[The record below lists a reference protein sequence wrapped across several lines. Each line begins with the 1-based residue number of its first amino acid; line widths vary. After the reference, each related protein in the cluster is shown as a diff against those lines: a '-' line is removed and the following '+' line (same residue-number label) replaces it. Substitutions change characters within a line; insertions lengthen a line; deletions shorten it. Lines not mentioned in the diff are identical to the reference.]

1 VHLDGPSRMGALAG
15 AVVCLCGC
23 PNPNAYTV
31 PRTLEPGDLQIVLA
45 AEAYGFGTRIA
56 GPASA
61 ASSNPTSTVWGAT
74 PLLPT
79 IGIRY
84 GLAEGVD
91 VGARFENFQSV
102 AGDVKLRLL
111 RGLLDMAVDP
121 GLDAIYVDTG
131 ITNPNSTTVTRSAGV
146 FYLQAPLM
154 LGLNFSDSL
163 TLVASP
169 GLAYA
174 IATGPLAGASH
185 AEQAGASTALLA
197 RLGLG
202 VDVRTSDR
210 FAIHPE
216 LTCMRGFN
224 SAQSLLCVVGL
235 ALNIGAQA
243 NYDDLRPAQPA
254 EP

>member
-1 VHLDGPSRMGALAG
+1 MLRLDGPSRMGALAG
-15 AVVCLCGC
+15 AVVCLSGC

-31 PRTLEPGDLQIVLA
+31 PRTLEPGDLQVILA
-45 AEAYGFGTRIA
+45 AEAYGFDAKIA
-56 GPASA
+56 NPAPAGST
-61 ASSNPTSTVWGAT
+61 PPSTVWGAT

-91 VGARFENFQSV
+91 IGARFENFQSL
-102 AGDVKLRLL
+102 AGDIKLRLL
-111 RGLLDMAVDP
+111 RGQFDMAVDP

-131 ITNPNSTTVTRSAGV
+131 ITNSDSATFTRSAGV
-146 FYLQAPLM
+146 FYLHAPLL
-154 LGLNFSDSL
+154 LGLNLSDSL

-169 GLAYA
+169 GVAYA
-174 IATGPLAGASH
+174 IATGPLAGASQ

-210 FAIHPE
+210 LAIHPE

-224 SAQSLLCVVGL
+224 SAQSLLCIVGL
-235 ALNIGAQA
+235 ALNIGAQP
-243 NYDDLRPAQPA
+243 NYDDLRPAQPS

>member
-1 VHLDGPSRMGALAG
+1 MGALAG
-15 AVVCLCGC
+15 AVLCLSGC

-31 PRTLEPGDLQIVLA
+31 PRTLEPGDLQVVVA
-45 AEAYGFGTRIA
+45 AEVYGFGTNIA
-56 GPASA
+56 NPATA
-61 ASSNPTSTVWGAT
+61 GSSPPSSTVWGAT

-84 GLAEGVD
+84 GLVEGVD
-91 VGARFENFQSV
+91 VGARFENFQSL
-102 AGDVKLRLL
+102 AGDLKLRLL
-111 RGLLDMAVDP
+111 RGNLDMAIDP
-121 GLDAIYVDTG
+121 GLDAIYVDTE
-131 ITNPNSTTVTRSAGV
+131 ITNADTTTVTRNAGV
-146 FYLQAPLM
+146 FYLHAPLL

-202 VDVRTSDR
+202 VDVRTSDQL
-210 FAIHPE
+210 AIHPE

-224 SAQSLLCVVGL
+224 SAQSLLCIVGL

-243 NYDDLRPAQPA
+243 NYDDLRPAQPS
-254 EP
+254 EQ